1 MTLYNEPPSSRQV
14 QPRPQAVFQ
23 QTVYN
28 ELGKAQRAADL
39 NRPTGGGVTP
49 IAVGESIPVVF
60 CKRRADGKGGVF
72 ISPRAAKFSFIE
84 AGGNI
89 TKRYWLV
96 LSSGQLDSPTLTIF
110 YGDIIQGSGTLYYN
124 TACVFTPAKTVT
136 TQNLVDSLPETVGDA
151 NGTFTE
157 ISCLDFTFTQA
168 VSDQSSDSYSQAH
181 VFTNYGVEVE
191 LLTGAGNN
199 ASNLFSDLMNYLLQ
213 ETAQVPPE
221 LIDTTGLGAAGTF
234 LENYDLYYD
243 GIISQPQNLRDFL
256 ENGSFYF
263 LLFITQENG
272 KWGLIPRLPVTSAGL
287 FNQNELIPA
296 TTFTNSDILEGSF
309 EIRYRD
315 ASETVP
321 FCAVMSYRNE
331 TGIAAPEIKT
341 VEVRY
346 PGEALGGP
354 FERYDLTEFCTSE
367 EHADLIGK
375 YIVALR
381 RWTSHSATLSCST
394 DKITNVSLG
403 SFVKVQLTLEDSD
416 GGRDSYTEYYLV
428 KAISFSQYGTCD
440 LELEHHPVISPSDL
454 RSRLVDQLTGNFIAP
469 LIPLIGNASITP
481 SNTAPRDG
489 EFVTLTVG
497 TQYDP
502 GDKSYAWT
510 IPAGSSAPTGVD
522 TRILQ
527 WIFSFPQDLGE
538 YGVSVSSAIATDT
551 PQTAVTELILG
562 IGNVTITASR
572 NDYANGETMTLT
584 AAYSGNVE
592 DVTWSWQGPA
602 GTNAPVA
609 TETSNVLTWTTGGAE
624 DEGIYTA
631 VASSVTAEDSPQEAQ
646 TQLTWYPFVEAVGGT
661 VTYDGDYK
669 IHTFTESGTLFI
681 LRDGGVGYDIEY
693 LICGGGGPAADF
705 TVTYFREGGGG
716 GGGVL
721 TGNIT
726 PTIGTHNVIVGVG
739 RKYAEA
745 AATGNSS
752 LFGLTAYAGG
762 KATGVWGYD
771 PSFQGTNAMNGGCG
785 GGTYPNVPIYETYYS
800 PPGTGI
806 QGGDGAYGA
815 SGGDTDRMSGGGG
828 GGASGQNGSTPADY
842 WYGGNGGEGLASS
855 ITGTSYTYGSGGA
868 GSCRGRFVAGSSI
881 VQGIGGTGAGSAG
894 YLERIVDPS
903 GWDLVFIRGFPPTNY
918 GAGCS
923 ANAAE
928 TTAEGNQD
936 FGSTNPR
943 AGGRGMQGVVIIRYQ
958 YQNP

>member
-39 NRPTGGGVTP
+39 NQPTGGGVTP

-213 ETAQVPPE
+213 ETAQVPSE
-221 LIDTTGLGAAGTF
+221 LIDTTGLGDAGTF

-394 DKITNVSLG
+394 DKIANVSLG

-416 GGRDSYTEYYLV
+416 GGQDSYTEYYLV
-428 KAISFSQYGTCD
+428 KAISFSQYGTCN

-469 LIPLIGNASITP
+469 VIPLIGNASITP

-551 PQTAVTELILG
+551 PQTAVVDLILG

-661 VTYDGDYK
+661 VTYDGDFK
-669 IHTFTESGTLFI
+669 IHTFTENGTLFV
-681 LRDGGVGYDIEY
+681 LRSGGVTYDLEY
-693 LICGGGGPAADF
+693 LICAGGGPTPLFLQDPYA
-705 TVTYFREGGGG
+705 GGGAG

-721 TGNIT
+721 TGNLIPPLGAQT
-726 PTIGTHNVIVGVG
+726 VQVGIG
-739 RKYAEA
+739 RQYATNFEA
-745 AATGNSS
+745 GNSS
-752 LFGLTAYAGG
+752 AFGLTAIAGG
-762 KATGVWGYD
+762 HSMIPNLFNPTWQNGNG
-771 PSFQGTNAMNGGCG
+771 MNGGCG
-785 GGTYPNVPIYETYYS
+785 GGTYPNIPFYTNYQ
-800 PPGTGI
+800 PPGTGS
-806 QGGDGAYGA
+806 QGGDGATGGYGG
-815 SGGDTDRMSGGGG
+815 STDLVSGGGG
-828 GGASGQNGSTPADY
+828 GGASGQNGTQPPNHY
-842 WYGGNGGEGLASS
+842 TGGNGGEGVTSS
-855 ITGTSYTYGSGGA
+855 ISGTSYVYGSGGA
-868 GSCRGRFVAGSSI
+868 GACRGRYVNGSSV
-881 VQGIGGTGAGSAG
+881 VQGVGGTGAGSAG
-894 YLERIVDPS
+894 FVRRVDIGGGAWTS
-903 GWDLVFIRGFPPTNY
+903 EFVLGAPPTNY
-918 GAGCS
+918 GAGRSWAS
-923 ANAAE
+923 AKNPEDAG
-928 TTAEGNQD
+928 TQSGLRGYEGMP
-936 FGSTNPR
+936 GI
-943 AGGRGMQGVVIIRYQ
+943 VIIRYQ